1 MDNNN
6 NWYNKI
12 KKFNAYTQVIIWR
25 LSKNCLELWVEIA
38 KRKKNEVN
46 NPQKT
51 GGEEIESDEII

>member
-1 MDNNN
+1 
-6 NWYNKI
+6 
-12 KKFNAYTQVIIWR
+12 
-25 LSKNCLELWVEIA
+25 LELWVEIA